1 MSRTKLENAGVDE
14 FLRGH
19 PSWQLDPSGSTLTRT
34 YGFGAYADGVAFTM
48 AVALAA
54 ERRDHHPD
62 MLLGYR
68 RVTVS
73 WSTHDAGGITLLD
86 CELAAHCDEIA
97 QRFGPAP

>member
-14 FLRGH
+14 FLRSH
-19 PSWQLDPSGSTLTRT
+19 PAWQLEGGGSTLTR
-34 YGFGAYADGVAFTM
+34 GFTFGSYADGVAFVM

-62 MLLGYR
+62 IALGYR
-68 RVTVS
+68 RVTVA

-86 CELAAHCDEIA
+86 CDLASLCDELAN
-97 QRFGPAP
+97 RFGPAP